1 MKPKLLESLA
11 LVLALGAPLP
21 GFAGVEAI
29 LGKWLAKAETPAG
42 PVELEIEIR
51 QEGAQLVG
59 TAVTLQASIPLQNLV
74 FEEPN
79 ISVELRGAGGQTF
92 RLKGTLKDGRFS
104 GTYEQVGGDMK
115 GPWSMERRAAPA
127 SAPATDTGISGT
139 WSSVSVTPNGDL
151 ALVLELKQEGEK
163 VTGTVGSEMGTL
175 PIKDGSYKDN
185 ALRYDV
191 EFGGNTY
198 RTEGTLKDGKFTGK
212 WSTVGGTDSGPW
224 SAARKAAPTPA
235 PAPAPAPAGAPVVSV
250 DGRWT
255 SVAIT
260 PSGNINF
267 EANVKQ
273 AGATL

>member
-1 MKPKLLESLA
+1 MKPKLLGSFA

-29 LGKWLAKAETPAG
+29 LGKWLAKAETPTG
-42 PVELEIEIR
+42 PIELEIEVR

-59 TAVTLQASIPLQNLV
+59 SAAMLQSSIPLANLV

-79 ISVELRGAGGQTF
+79 ISVDLSAGGQTF

-127 SAPATDTGISGT
+127 SATDTGISGT
-139 WSSVSVTPNGDL
+139 WSSVSVTDNGDL

-212 WSTVGGTDSGPW
+212 WSTVGGTGSGAW
-224 SAARKAAPTPA
+224 SAARKAAPTPV
-235 PAPAPAPAGAPVVSV
+235 PAAAAAAAGTPVVSL

-255 SVAIT
+255 
-260 PSGNINF
+260 
-267 EANVKQ
+267 
-273 AGATL
+273 